1 MFGDLLLDEMQLEM
15 VSVGA
20 ALKEAGCE
28 IEVKMKNGN
37 LDLLIPRVF
46 SFFFFVFVKFSE
58 LLF

>member
-1 MFGDLLLDEMQLEM
+1 MDDIQLEM

-28 IEVKMKNGN
+28 IEVKWNMIILN
-37 LDLLIPRVF
+37 LLILSVF
-46 SFFFFVFVKFSE
+46 SFFFLFVKFSE

>member
-28 IEVKMKNGN
+28 IEVKMKNEN
-37 LDLLIPRVF
+37 LDLLIPRMF
-46 SFFFFVFVKFSE
+46 SFF
-58 LLF
+58 LLNSVNYYFE

>member
-28 IEVKMKNGN
+28 IEVKMKNEN

-46 SFFFFVFVKFSE
+46 SSSSF
-58 LLF
+58 LLNSVNYYFE